1 MKITKATKATIQ
13 SAARLVKRGGV
24 IVYPTD
30 TVYGVGCD
38 PFNEDSVKRLFMIKG
53 ERTKPFP
60 ILASGIE
67 DAEKIAQ
74 ITEEALKLAKKFWP
88 GPLTVVLRKKPSLP
102 SIVTVNLNSV
112 AVRIPNHD
120 MALRLIRLSGGLLI
134 GTSANKTGK
143 KSPRTAS
150 EAAEQ
155 IGDEVDLILDGG
167 AAPIGASSA
176 IIDLTGEKPKIL
188 RKGSI
193 KLDDLLRA

>member
-1 MKITKATKATIQ
+1 MKKAKATRAAIQ
-13 SAARLVKRGGV
+13 SAARLVESGGV

-30 TVYGVGCD
+30 TVYGLGCD
-38 PFNEDSVKRLFMIKG
+38 PFNEYSVKRLFRIKG

-60 ILASGIE
+60 ILASGIK
-67 DAEKIAQ
+67 DVEKIAQ
-74 ITEEALKLAKKFWP
+74 ITDTALKLAKKFWP
-88 GPLTVVLRKKPSLP
+88 GPLTIVLPKKPLLP
-102 SIVTVNLNSV
+102 NLVTVNLNSV

-120 MALRLIRLSGGLLI
+120 ITLELVRLSGGLLI

-155 IGDEVDLILDGG
+155 IGKEVDLILDGG

-176 IIDLTGEKPKIL
+176 IVDFTGDRPKIL
-188 RKGSI
+188 RKGPI
-193 KLDDLLRA
+193 KLDKLLRA